1 VPVRPRRVD
10 PSGLAPAN
18 LDGALRNGRDHY
30 CAILGNPDP
39 RSKIR
44 RVFPAGRSKRA
55 RRPTQPRCR
64 ARGNPHASFRQCG
77 ERIPKTREASQW
89 GGGGKSRTN
98 ARVRL
103 DSNPA
108 KPLGGQGSGFSGC
121 ASVSMDPCDH
131 GVVRV
136 TRVSRVSGCS
146 RGASVPGPIIQAP
159 NAGAA
164 RPDVIKS
171 GANSANFEVAST
183 GPHGMS
189 HEDQSGSGSSQCPS
203 MPYRVDPFPMP
214 ALLQFAI
221 RG

>member
-1 VPVRPRRVD
+1 
-10 PSGLAPAN
+10 
-18 LDGALRNGRDHY
+18 
-30 CAILGNPDP
+30 
-39 RSKIR
+39 
-44 RVFPAGRSKRA
+44 
-55 RRPTQPRCR
+55 
-64 ARGNPHASFRQCG
+64 
-77 ERIPKTREASQW
+77 
-89 GGGGKSRTN
+89 
-98 ARVRL
+98 
-103 DSNPA
+103 
-108 KPLGGQGSGFSGC
+108 
-121 ASVSMDPCDH
+121 MDPCDH

-159 NAGAA
+159 SAGVV
-164 RPDVIKS
+164 RLDVMKS